1 MKNSNSDIRMLT
13 VKAEAS
19 YNKTAQLEQAL
30 AQLEANLS
38 REENKKVLEKSKK
51 T

>member
-1 MKNSNSDIRMLT
+1 MLT

-30 AQLEANLS
+30 AQLEATLS
-38 REENKKVLEKSKK
+38 REENKKVSEKSKM